1 MKIAIPVDEK
11 SMNSPVC
18 VSFGRAPYFLIYDID
33 TSESVFINNLAASS
47 QGGAGIRAAQ
57 LIADNAVDALL
68 TFRCGQNAADVFNAA
83 NIRIYKII
91 NGSIEENINAFK
103 DEKLS
108 LLGEIHAGF
117 HGHGNR

>member
-83 NIRIYKII
+83 SIRIYKII
-91 NGSIEENINAFK
+91 NESIEENINAFK